1 MVECKICNKQYK
13 IITNQHL
20 SKHNI
25 TSAEYLIKYPNAI
38 LLSEE
43 TREKY
48 KAGTI
53 NYNLNFGCPIKG
65 IKKTKDHKEKLK
77 KIANNRS
84 KEHYNK
90 IHKNKDRNKKIS
102 KSKKEWWDNKT
113 LDERS
118 KFVTEKIIPKIIEN
132 EGLDSWH
139 RRLRI
144 AGILGHNMIKEKG
157 KKKIANSFE
166 TEMINKIKSFNYTC
180 IDQFE
185 IDNYYYDS
193 YLPEKN
199 LIIEFDGDYWHAK
212 SLDDCIN
219 DRLKNQWRIDR
230 YKDQLAIK
238 KGYNIIRIRESE
250 KDKLYTIIT

>member
-1 MVECKICNKQYK
+1 
-13 IITNQHL
+13 
-20 SKHNI
+20 
-25 TSAEYLIKYPNAI
+25 
-38 LLSEE
+38 
-43 TREKY
+43 
-48 KAGTI
+48 
-53 NYNLNFGCPIKG
+53 
-65 IKKTKDHKEKLK
+65 
-77 KIANNRS
+77 
-84 KEHYNK
+84 
-90 IHKNKDRNKKIS
+90 
-102 KSKKEWWDNKT
+102 
-113 LDERS
+113 
-118 KFVTEKIIPKIIEN
+118 
-132 EGLDSWH
+132 
-139 RRLRI
+139 
-144 AGILGHNMIKEKG
+144 MIKEKG